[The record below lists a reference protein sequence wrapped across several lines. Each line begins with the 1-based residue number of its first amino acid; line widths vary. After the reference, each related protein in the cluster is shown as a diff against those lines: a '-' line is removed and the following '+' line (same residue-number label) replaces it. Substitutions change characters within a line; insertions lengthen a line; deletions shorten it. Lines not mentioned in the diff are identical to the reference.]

1 MRILILGGTVFLG
14 RWTARAA
21 LDRGHDVTLLHR
33 GRHGRELFAGEAE
46 HLLAGRTGPLD
57 VLHGRRFDA
66 AIDTSG
72 YEPGPVRRSS
82 EALAACSVQHL
93 SFVSSVNAYPGWPEQ
108 VVDEDSPVW
117 ESGDDYGPLKVA
129 CERAAEAALPG
140 RVAVLRVG
148 LLVGPR
154 DHVFRLPWWVQRVAR
169 GGELLAPGP
178 PDRPLQVID
187 ARDLATWMVD
197 LAEGGVVGTFN
208 ATSPPASSTFAQMLE
223 AATVA
228 TGSDAQPR
236 WADDDALVAAGIE
249 PWTQLP
255 LWLPAAE
262 HAGTWTVD
270 TERAAAAGLRA
281 RPVAETVA
289 DVAAWLAE
297 GGAAALPD
305 WQAANRAPGLEPAR
319 ERELLATLD
328 LS

>member
-14 RWTARAA
+14 RWAARAA
-21 LDRGHDVTLLHR
+21 LERGHDVTLLHR
-33 GRHGRELFAGEAE
+33 GVHGSELFAGEVE
-46 HLLAGRTGPLD
+46 HLLADRTGSLD
-57 VLHGRRFDA
+57 ILRGRRFDA

-72 YEPGPVRRSS
+72 YEPGPVARSS
-82 EALAACSVQHL
+82 ALLAVAGVEHL
-93 SFVSSVNAYPGWPEQ
+93 SFVSSVNAYPGWPES

-129 CERAAEAALPG
+129 CERAAQQALPG

-148 LLVGPR
+148 LLVGPH

-178 PDRPLQVID
+178 PDRPLQLID
-187 ARDLATWMVD
+187 ARDLAAWMVD
-197 LAEGGVVGTFN
+197 LAEGGVTGTFN
-208 ATSPPASSTFAQMLE
+208 ATSPPASSTFGQLIDAAR
-223 AATVA
+223 AATGADA
-228 TGSDAQPR
+228 TPR
-236 WADDDALVAAGIE
+236 WVDDDALVAAGVQ
-249 PWTQLP
+249 PWTELP
-255 LWLPAAE
+255 LWMPAAE
-262 HAGTWTVD
+262 HPGTWTVGVQ
-270 TERAAAAGLRA
+270 RAIAAGLRA

-305 WQAANRAPGLEPAR
+305 WQAAVRAPGLAPAR
-319 ERELLATLD
+319 ERELLAG